1 MTPKA
6 DDGATYLEL
15 AVPPKVGAE
24 AISLESVVSPKSD
37 FELMVKPNSEKVVDV
52 SEVVLSASTDAASN
66 VFTLAIPPRPT

>member
-1 MTPKA
+1 M
-6 DDGATYLEL
+6 
-15 AVPPKVGAE
+15 PPKVGVAATAFE
-24 AISLESVVSPKSD
+24 MVVSPKSD